1 MKALSFIS
9 ATLLL
14 LTACGG
20 NSDKNAPTSADSL
33 QANTDTTATTSIEGE
48 WIQPIS
54 GMDGLQGIKFG
65 ANGKAS
71 SINMATLQYET
82 WTQNG
87 DTIIVTGTSIGNG
100 QTLQMEE
107 TFVLE
112 GDSLVRYANGNA
124 TTDKLGRRS

>member
-48 WIQPIS
+48 WIQPIP
-54 GMDGLQGIKFG
+54 GMDGLQGIKFE
-65 ANGKAS
+65 ANGKA
-71 SINMATLQYET
+71 
-82 WTQNG
+82 
-87 DTIIVTGTSIGNG
+87 
-100 QTLQMEE
+100 
-107 TFVLE
+107 
-112 GDSLVRYANGNA
+112 
-124 TTDKLGRRS
+124 